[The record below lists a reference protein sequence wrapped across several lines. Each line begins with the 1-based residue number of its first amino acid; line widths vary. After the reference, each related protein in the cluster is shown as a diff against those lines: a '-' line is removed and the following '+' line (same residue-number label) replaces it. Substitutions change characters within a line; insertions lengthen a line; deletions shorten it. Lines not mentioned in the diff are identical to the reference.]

1 MDDREDAPAEGLVQ
15 LRVELPDQVD
25 PREES
30 LWAEPLGGD
39 RYQLR
44 TTPWYAHD
52 LHLEDVVRAVSQAP
66 GDWPTIQEVVESSG
80 HQTLWVRFQDEVDE
94 TTVQQVLQRLA
105 EAAVR
110 AEANR
115 GRLYALDV
123 WPEGDFAGVC
133 TYLWFLEQEGLL
145 SYETGASP
153 NQFPPQQIH
162 PLL

>member
-1 MDDREDAPAEGLVQ
+1 MDDREDAPQEGLVQ
-15 LRVELPDQVD
+15 LRVELPNQADL
-25 PREES
+25 REES

-44 TTPWYAHD
+44 STPWYAHD
-52 LHLEDVVRAVSQAP
+52 LHLEDVVRAVLQSP
-66 GDWPTIQEVVESSG
+66 GDGPTIQEVVEASG
-80 HQTLWVRFQDEVDE
+80 HQTLRVRFQEE
-94 TTVQQVLQRLA
+94 ASEEMVQEVLQRLA
-105 EAAVR
+105 EAAVS
-110 AEANR
+110 AMANR